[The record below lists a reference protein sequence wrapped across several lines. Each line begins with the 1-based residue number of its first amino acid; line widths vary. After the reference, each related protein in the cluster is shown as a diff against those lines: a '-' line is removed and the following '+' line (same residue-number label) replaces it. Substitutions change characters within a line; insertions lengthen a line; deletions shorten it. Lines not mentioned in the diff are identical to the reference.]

1 MEAANGGAENL
12 ARHVQRLQLGG
23 AGALHR
29 RRVRSAGTSA
39 SLSSASYSLSSDGAV
54 SSGALGTAPVG
65 GGSLAQHHT
74 EIRALMLRSFQS
86 SDDATF
92 ALQSESGQSVPGFQ
106 VMFGNSLQS
115 AAHLLA
121 VVDEEGVISII
132 DTSETHN
139 ESHPRIAITQPVRRR
154 WLAHRNAVFDVIW
167 THDDKQLV
175 TASGDLFVSGWDVE
189 SQRSV
194 FTLKGHQMSVKCV
207 RQVPDHAHLFA
218 SGARDG
224 NVLIWDTRT
233 NGAPV
238 ATLDNVHAAPA
249 ISSTSTPFA
258 SPPSARKRK
267 KPAAVSNSPRSVTC
281 IEFGASGHEI
291 VTAGAVD
298 SVIKFWDVRRL
309 TTSHHF
315 KSTAFSSRPVRTI
328 SCSSRVGTHHG
339 ISSLAFDYTR
349 SKLLVNVLNDA
360 IKIVDVQAPKAEPIV
375 QCGGHLAT
383 SFYVKAAFSP
393 ESDFVIGG
401 SADGAAFIWNASTAN
416 VSTANVSTANV
427 STTTRS
433 RFPCVVLKG
442 HTSEVN
448 GVAWHKHDFT
458 KVATT
463 SDDGTVRTWE
473 VNRNSQD
480 QQGFDAD
487 AKSQKKSFALER
499 EDDRT
504 WGNWS
509 DFCAQP
515 DGCSYPVAVSSSLL
529 LGHGAESMDMD
540 DGKEEEAK
548 LKSPFLI
555 RRSGELLR
563 RREDVQP
570 TPPRRPAPTPPRRP
584 TPSPPQ
590 TLLDFWRR

>member
-1 MEAANGGAENL
+1 M
-12 ARHVQRLQLGG
+12 
-23 AGALHR
+23 
-29 RRVRSAGTSA
+29 
-39 SLSSASYSLSSDGAV
+39 
-54 SSGALGTAPVG
+54 
-65 GGSLAQHHT
+65 
-74 EIRALMLRSFQS
+74 
-86 SDDATF
+86 
-92 ALQSESGQSVPGFQ
+92 
-106 VMFGNSLQS
+106 
-115 AAHLLA
+115 
-121 VVDEEGVISII
+121 
-132 DTSETHN
+132 
-139 ESHPRIAITQPVRRR
+139 
-154 WLAHRNAVFDVIW
+154 
-167 THDDKQLV
+167 
-175 TASGDLFVSGWDVE
+175 
-189 SQRSV
+189 
-194 FTLKGHQMSVKCV
+194 
-207 RQVPDHAHLFA
+207 
-218 SGARDG
+218 
-224 NVLIWDTRT
+224 
-233 NGAPV
+233 
-238 ATLDNVHAAPA
+238 
-249 ISSTSTPFA
+249 
-258 SPPSARKRK
+258 PPS
-267 KPAAVSNSPRSVTC
+267 N
-281 IEFGASGHEI
+281 ASRCL
-291 VTAGAVD
+291 TFD

-383 SFYVKAAFSP
+383 SFYGNVWLLNSPLLVAISAPLSACMILLLFSTVKAAFSP

-401 SADGAAFIWNASTAN
+401 SADGAAFIWNA
-416 VSTANVSTANV
+416 STANV

-487 AKSQKKSFALER
+487 AKSQKKSFALSR

-540 DGKEEEAK
+540 DGKEEVAK